1 MIVRDFRESDVT
13 PANALTNEVILRTAI
28 HFAYE
33 PASDADFA
41 AMWRKGSE
49 KFPWLAGEDQGR
61 FLGYCKAGIWRDR
74 DAYRRTVETGIYV
87 AADARGKGV
96 GRAMYQVLFSRLRQ
110 AGIRT
115 VVAGITL
122 PNDASVRLHE
132 GLGFQKVGVFR
143 AVGYKFDAWHDVGF
157 WQIDF
162 GG

>member
-1 MIVRDFRESDVT
+1 
-13 PANALTNEVILRTAI
+13 
-28 HFAYE
+28 
-33 PASDADFA
+33 
-41 AMWRKGSE
+41 
-49 KFPWLAGEDQGR
+49 
-61 FLGYCKAGIWRDR
+61 
-74 DAYRRTVETGIYV
+74 
-87 AADARGKGV
+87 
-96 GRAMYQVLFSRLRQ
+96 MYQVLFSRLRQ